1 MKFIYLLTDSLTHLR
16 ICQLFLFSHS
26 LHYHSQLD
34 GVLQIST
41 LMINLTLSCGKITA
55 ESQEN
60 FILKV
65 AKSAS
70 VLPIYFFND

>member
-1 MKFIYLLTDSLTHLR
+1 MKFIYLLADSLTHLR

-26 LHYHSQLD
+26 LHYHSRLD
-34 GVLQIST
+34 GVPQIST
-41 LMINLTLSCGKITA
+41 LMINLTLSYGKIIA